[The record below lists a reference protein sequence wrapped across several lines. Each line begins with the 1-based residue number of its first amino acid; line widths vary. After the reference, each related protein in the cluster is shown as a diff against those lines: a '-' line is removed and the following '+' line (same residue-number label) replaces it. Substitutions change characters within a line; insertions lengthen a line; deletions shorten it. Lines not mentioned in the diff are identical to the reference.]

1 MAQVKSVHPP
11 NQELMSDWLYCH
23 KHDHGNSGHSHH
35 DGQIS
40 SVIGTREEL
49 ISYLTEKGTGSEVIL
64 EDENDLNHNLIVNV
78 ISPSLITCSLITYNC
93 DLTSDSVDGLNHFSP
108 VSSMLIEYKILMN
121 QNEEEKNELKQ
132 LRCSFTT
139 AWVRISDHL
148 MTAFTHEL
156 IHTTRSF
163 LPKSSLVSENKFFRA
178 LIARTRRRK
187 EQLSTI

>member
-1 MAQVKSVHPP
+1 
-11 NQELMSDWLYCH
+11 MSDWLYCH
-23 KHDHGNSGHSHH
+23 KHDHGNSGHSHHDSEGDHGNSGHSHH

-78 ISPSLITCSLITYNC
+78 ISPSLITYSLITC

-108 VSSMLIEYKILMN
+108 ISSMLIEYKILMN